1 MKILEDNKK
10 NDPVEV
16 KRMQD
21 LCKKVKN
28 GANRW
33 TDNVW
38 TLKSHMTK
46 KLSLSSK
53 DADKMLQIDGNFDY
67 VEKIPEKLLGKK

>member
-1 MKILEDNKK
+1 
-10 NDPVEV
+10 
-16 KRMQD
+16 
-21 LCKKVKN
+21 
-28 GANRW
+28 
-33 TDNVW
+33 
-38 TLKSHMTK
+38 MTK